1 MKMAGINPAVILGY
15 PPLTP
20 ITMVAQE
27 LRQILPDACMIPGA
41 EGRRALGYS
50 VLKNGRAGVPFVEKG
65 GTKTRKKS

>member
-1 MKMAGINPAVILGY
+1 
-15 PPLTP
+15 
-20 ITMVAQE
+20 MVAQE